1 MSLIK
6 NFRMLALYNQRVNEQ
21 LIGVCAALPSDVLNT
36 DTKSFFPTI
45 IDYWNHILFGD
56 LILLGRIAANEVAG
70 LSKEDFS
77 SFPTPKSPTDTYF
90 RTMEDLAILRV
101 KVDKLLVKY
110 CKHLTESDIESVITY
125 TTTEGEVMTKAVA
138 DITQHIFNHQA
149 HHRGQLTCVLSQF
162 GADYGCMDLPVIV
175 AQGSRNL

>member
-21 LIGVCAALPSDVLNT
+21 LLEVCAELPNDILNT

-77 SFPTPKSPTDTYF
+77 SFPTPKSPTDNYF
-90 RTMEDLAILRV
+90 TTIKDIAALRA
-101 KVDKLLVKY
+101 KFDELLISY
-110 CKHLTESDIESVITY
+110 CNSLIESDIKKIITY

-138 DITQHIFNHQA
+138 DITQHIFNHQT
-149 HHRGQLTCVLSQF
+149 HHQGQLTCVLSQF